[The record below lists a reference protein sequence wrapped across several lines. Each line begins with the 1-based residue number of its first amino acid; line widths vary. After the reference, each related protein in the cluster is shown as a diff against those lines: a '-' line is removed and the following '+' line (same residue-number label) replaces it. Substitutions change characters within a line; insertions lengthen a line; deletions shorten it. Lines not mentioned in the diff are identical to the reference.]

1 MRLKKPNVERE
12 AGMNDQELMKN
23 LLEEDEAF
31 RKTYKA
37 HRDYEKRVSK
47 MDNRPHLSE
56 DEKIEKDRLK
66 KLKLKLKDEME
77 RMLSDRRR
85 GCAGKESPKEKNN
98 AMRGLV

>member
-1 MRLKKPNVERE
+1 MT
-12 AGMNDQELMKN
+12 DQELMKK

-37 HRDYEKRVSK
+37 HRDYEKRVAR
-47 MDNRPHLSE
+47 MENRPHLNE

-77 RMLSDRRR
+77 RMLSARRK
-85 GCAGKESPKEKNN
+85 GFAAKGAQKEENR
-98 AMRGLV
+98 ALGGLA

>member
-1 MRLKKPNVERE
+1 MT
-12 AGMNDQELMKN
+12 DQDLMKK

-37 HRDYEKRVSK
+37 HRDYEKLVKK

-66 KLKLKLKDEME
+66 KLKLRLKDEME
-77 RMLSDRRR
+77 KMLATRRK
-85 GCAGKESPKEKNN
+85 GFAAKGAPKEENR
-98 AMRGLV
+98 AVSGLA

>member
-1 MRLKKPNVERE
+1 
-12 AGMNDQELMKN
+12 MNDQELMKK

-37 HRDYEKRVSK
+37 HRDYEKRVAK
-47 MDNRPHLSE
+47 MENRPHLSE

-77 RMLSDRRR
+77 TMLSARRK
-85 GCAGKESPKEKNN
+85 GFAAKGAPKEENR
-98 AMRGLV
+98 ALSGLA